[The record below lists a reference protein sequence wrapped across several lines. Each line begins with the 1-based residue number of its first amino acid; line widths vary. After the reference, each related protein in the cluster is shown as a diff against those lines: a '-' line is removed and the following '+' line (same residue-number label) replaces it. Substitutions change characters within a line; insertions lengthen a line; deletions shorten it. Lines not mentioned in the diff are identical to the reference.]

1 MFKQEIVN
9 EYASRIYGDMRDE
22 CSIPYH
28 SALLLWAVCL
38 YLPEEV
44 VGTFRFEETG
54 IGGKFTTVSHIS
66 IVPPVN
72 CCFQMIVFG
81 IGFHREVK
89 HCTTFISIPPRSEH
103 LNRSEGFSQ
112 NKTPES

>member
-1 MFKQEIVN
+1 MFKQEIIN
-9 EYASRIYGDMRDE
+9 EYASRIYGDMRGMNV
-22 CSIPYH
+22 PYRIIQH
-28 SALLLWAVCL
+28 YFCGLYVYICL
-38 YLPEEV
+38 KNR

-89 HCTTFISIPPRSEH
+89 HCTTFH
-103 LNRSEGFSQ
+103 QHTASQ
-112 NKTPES
+112 